1 MSDLTGIARPY
12 ARAIYE
18 LAKEK
23 DSFDKWTDMMTF
35 LSMVV
40 QDKAMIGALDSPKM
54 TDKQK
59 AELLLVISEGQVDD
73 QGKNLINVLSDNDRL
88 SLIPEICTLYEA
100 YRDKDKGIVEAEV
113 FSARALS
120 KDDEKKLAAA
130 LKKRLGCEVKIV
142 SKVDESLLGGAIIH
156 AGDLVIDG
164 SIQGRL
170 SELAT
175 ALSR

>member
-12 ARAIYE
+12 ARAVYE

-35 LSMVV
+35 LSTVV
-40 QDKAMIGALDSPKM
+40 QDEAMIEALDSPKM
-54 TDKQK
+54 TDAQK
-59 AELLLVISEGQVDD
+59 AELLETVSEGQLDD
-73 QGKNLINVLSDNDRL
+73 QGKNFINVLSENDRL

-100 YRDKDKGIVEAEV
+100 YRDEDKGVIEAEV
-113 FSARALS
+113 ISAQALS

-130 LKKRLGCEVKIV
+130 LNKRLGCEVKIV

-170 SELAT
+170 GELAT

>member
-12 ARAIYE
+12 ARAVYE

-23 DSFDKWTDMMTF
+23 GTFDKWTDMMTF
-35 LSMVV
+35 LSAVV
-40 QDKAMIGALDSPKM
+40 QDENMVEALDSPKM
-54 TDKQK
+54 TDAQK
-59 AELLLVISEGQVDD
+59 AELLEAVSEGQLDD
-73 QGKNLINVLSDNDRL
+73 PGKNLINVLSENDRL

-100 YRDKDKGIVEAEV
+100 YRDEDKGVIEAEV

-130 LKKRLGCEVKIV
+130 LNKRLGCEVKIV

-170 SELAT
+170 GKLAT

>member
-12 ARAIYE
+12 ARAVYE

-35 LSMVV
+35 LSAVV
-40 QDKAMIGALDSPKM
+40 QDESMIEALDSPKM
-54 TDKQK
+54 TEAQK
-59 AELLLVISEGQVDD
+59 ADLLEAVSEGQLDD
-73 QGKNLINVLSDNDRL
+73 QGKNFINVLSENDRL

-100 YRDKDKGIVEAEV
+100 YRDEDKGVIEAEV
-113 FSARALS
+113 ISAQALS

-130 LKKRLGCEVKIV
+130 LNKRLGCEVKIV

-170 SELAT
+170 GELAT

>member
-12 ARAIYE
+12 ARAVYE
-18 LAKEK
+18 LAKDK
-23 DSFDKWTDMMTF
+23 GSFDKWTDMMTF
-35 LSMVV
+35 LSAVV
-40 QDKAMIGALDSPKM
+40 QDEAMIEALDSPKM
-54 TDKQK
+54 TEAQK
-59 AELLLVISEGQVDD
+59 AELLEAVSEGQLDD
-73 QGKNLINVLSDNDRL
+73 QGKNLIKVLSENDRL

-100 YRDKDKGIVEAEV
+100 YRDEDKGVIEAEV
-113 FSARALS
+113 VSAKALS

-130 LKKRLGCEVKIV
+130 LNKRLGCEVKIV

-170 SELAT
+170 GELAT

>member
-12 ARAIYE
+12 ARAVYE
-18 LAKEK
+18 LAKDK
-23 DSFDKWTDMMTF
+23 GSFDKWTDMMTF
-35 LSMVV
+35 LSAVV
-40 QDKAMIGALDSPKM
+40 QDEAMIEALDSPKM
-54 TDKQK
+54 TEAQK
-59 AELLLVISEGQVDD
+59 AELLEAISEGQLDD
-73 QGKNLINVLSDNDRL
+73 QGKNLIKVLSENDRL

-100 YRDKDKGIVEAEV
+100 YRDEDKGVIEAEV
-113 FSARALS
+113 ISAQALS

-130 LKKRLGCEVKIV
+130 LNKRLGCEVKIV

-170 SELAT
+170 GELAT

>member
-12 ARAIYE
+12 ARAVYE

-23 DSFDKWTDMMTF
+23 GTFDKWTDMMTF
-35 LSMVV
+35 LSAVV
-40 QDKAMIGALDSPKM
+40 QDENMVEALDSPKM
-54 TDKQK
+54 TDAQK
-59 AELLLVISEGQVDD
+59 AELLEAVSEGQLDD
-73 QGKNLINVLSDNDRL
+73 PGKNLINVLSENDRL

-100 YRDKDKGIVEAEV
+100 YRDEDKGVIEAEV

-170 SELAT
+170 GKLAT

>member
-12 ARAIYE
+12 ARAVYE
-18 LAKEK
+18 LAKDK
-23 DSFDKWTDMMTF
+23 GSFDKWTDMMTF
-35 LSMVV
+35 LSAVV
-40 QDKAMIGALDSPKM
+40 QDEAMIEALDSPKL
-54 TDKQK
+54 TDAQK
-59 AELLLVISEGQVDD
+59 AELLEAVSEGQVDD
-73 QGKNLINVLSDNDRL
+73 QGKNLIKALSENDRL

-100 YRDKDKGIVEAEV
+100 YRDEDKGVIEAEV
-113 FSARALS
+113 ISAQALS

-130 LKKRLGCEVKIV
+130 LNKRLGCEVKIV

-170 SELAT
+170 GELAT

>member
-12 ARAIYE
+12 ARAVYE

-35 LSMVV
+35 LSAVV
-40 QDKAMIGALDSPKM
+40 QDESMIEALDSPKM
-54 TDKQK
+54 TEAQK
-59 AELLLVISEGQVDD
+59 ADLLEAVSEGQVDD
-73 QGKNLINVLSDNDRL
+73 QGKNFINVLSENDRL

-100 YRDKDKGIVEAEV
+100 YRDEDKGVIEAEV
-113 FSARALS
+113 ISAQALS

-130 LKKRLGCEVKIV
+130 LNKRLGCEVKIV

-170 SELAT
+170 GELAT

>member
-1 MSDLTGIARPY
+1 
-12 ARAIYE
+12 
-18 LAKEK
+18 
-23 DSFDKWTDMMTF
+23 
-35 LSMVV
+35 MVE
-40 QDKAMIGALDSPKM
+40 ALDSPKM
-54 TDKQK
+54 TDAQK
-59 AELLLVISEGQVDD
+59 AELLEAVSEGQLDD
-73 QGKNLINVLSDNDRL
+73 PGKNLINVLSENDRL

-100 YRDKDKGIVEAEV
+100 YRDEDKGVIEAEV

-170 SELAT
+170 GKLAT

>member
-12 ARAIYE
+12 ARAVYE

-23 DSFDKWTDMMTF
+23 GTFDKWTDMMTF
-35 LSMVV
+35 LSAVV
-40 QDKAMIGALDSPKM
+40 QDENMVEALDSPKM
-54 TDKQK
+54 TDAQK
-59 AELLLVISEGQVDD
+59 AELLEAVSEGQLDD
-73 QGKNLINVLSDNDRL
+73 PGKNLINVLSENDRL
-88 SLIPEICTLYEA
+88 SLIPEICSLYEA
-100 YRDKDKGIVEAEV
+100 YRDEDKGVIEAEV
-113 FSARALS
+113 ISARALS

-130 LKKRLGCEVKIV
+130 LNKRLGCEVKIV

-170 SELAT
+170 GELAT

>member
-12 ARAIYE
+12 ARAVYE

-23 DSFDKWTDMMTF
+23 GSFDKWTDMMLF
-35 LSMVV
+35 LNAVV
-40 QDKAMIGALDSPKM
+40 QDEAMVEALDSPKM
-54 TDKQK
+54 TDEQK
-59 AELLLVISEGQVDD
+59 AELLLAVCEGQIDD
-73 QGKNLINVLSDNDRL
+73 QGKNLVNVLSENDRL
-88 SLIPEICTLYEA
+88 SLIPEICVLYEA
-100 YRDKDKGIVEAEV
+100 YRDEDKGLVEAEV
-113 FSARALS
+113 ISAKALS

-170 SELAT
+170 GKLAT
-175 ALSR
+175 ALAR